1 MDLQGWEAVVLAVAY
16 IAFGAFLHFQ
26 FFWGRHPRLRP
37 WSPRLKKAALLVG
50 ACGIGYALL
59 RRIF

>member
-1 MDLQGWEAVVLAVAY
+1 MLAIAY
-16 IAFGAFLHFQ
+16 IAIGAFLHFE

-37 WSPRLKKAALLVG
+37 WSPRLKRAALLVG

-59 RRIF
+59 RRFF